1 MDDSPIGR
9 VLSGNPV
16 VKPEADEIAR
26 LRRENRAYARE
37 MENLRV
43 GAKIVVDELD
53 TRELVKGLARL
64 AAQMLNGDR
73 AMVGVVEDDAIVLD
87 ASYSNGQLQRVPD
100 SNFDPAR
107 GAAPWV
113 VIHRQPYIC
122 NDPLHDP
129 QFGPDYAAKIK
140 CRNAL
145 CVPVLNHGGMVI
157 GVIEVH
163 NRRDGGWFTAD
174 DQRVAQIL
182 AMQAS
187 VGLGRA
193 RLFDQMT
200 DWSRS
205 LEMLLAFNGAI
216 NQHLNPPLLVRRLVE
231 NAARFLKADG
241 GMAGLAVPSGDN
253 GATVMISE
261 AYWSRGKWH
270 ERPRRWNRQEGLP
283 GHILE
288 NEFPYLSNDYQ
299 DDKLADAGLIVDFDV
314 RRALNVPIKDA
325 DDRLLGFFELHKYTG
340 QSAFTWQD
348 AAFLESLA
356 NTTAVAIQNA
366 QLLKTLEIKSHQIQ
380 ALSAFHV
387 TRLEEER
394 RHISRELH
402 DEAGQVLIGIKL
414 GLQVLARQ
422 LPPELPE
429 LRGDLDRMRDL
440 VNQSA
445 RQLKD
450 LARRL
455 RPPTLDQLGLDVAIR
470 QLAFDH
476 GARTGMT
483 VDLDLNPPKT
493 RLSQTTE
500 IAIYRVAQEALTNV
514 AKHSDAAQVHVSLR
528 STDGG
533 LEFRMRDDGKGFDIG
548 VLRTGLGLLGM
559 KERVDMLMGQFEVDS
574 QPGEGTSIRVV
585 VPEP

>member
-1 MDDSPIGR
+1 MSGSPNGQI
-9 VLSGNPV
+9 V
-16 VKPEADEIAR
+16 PEKADEIVR

-43 GAKIVVDELD
+43 GAKVVVDEID
-53 TRELVKGLARL
+53 TRELVKSLARL
-64 AAQMLNGDR
+64 AAQMLNSDR
-73 AMVGVVEDDAIVLD
+73 AMIGVVEDDAIFLE
-87 ASYSNGQLQRVPD
+87 ASYSNGQTTTPD
-100 SNFDPAR
+100 VAFETDR
-107 GAAPWV
+107 GASAWV
-113 VIHRQPYIC
+113 LTHRQPYLT
-122 NDPLHDP
+122 NDPANDP
-129 QFGPDYAAKIK
+129 QFGAAYAAKIS

-145 CVPVLNHGGMVI
+145 CVPILNHQALVI

-163 NRRDGGWFTAD
+163 NRRDGGWFTAE
-174 DQRVAQIL
+174 DQRSAQIL

-187 VGLGRA
+187 IGLGRA

-216 NQHLNPPLLVRRLVE
+216 NQHLNPSMLVRKLVE

-241 GMAGLAVPSGDN
+241 GMAGLAIPSGEDD

-270 ERPRRWNRQEGLP
+270 ERPRRWERQEGLP

-288 NEFPYLSNDYQ
+288 NEFPYLSNEYQ
-299 DDKLADAGLIVDFDV
+299 EDKLADAGLVEEFDV

-325 DDRLLGFFELHKYTG
+325 EDRLLGFFELHKCG
-340 QSAFTWQD
+340 LQSAFSWQD

-366 QLLKTLEIKSHQIQ
+366 QLLKTLEIKSQQIQ

-422 LPPELPE
+422 LPAALPD
-429 LRGDLDRMRDL
+429 LRGELDRMREL
-440 VNQSA
+440 VNQST

-450 LARRL
+450 LAKRL

-476 GARTGMT
+476 GSRTGMA
-483 VDLDLNPPKT
+483 VALDLNQPAS
-493 RLSQTTE
+493 RLPQTTE

-514 AKHSDAAQVHVSLR
+514 AKHSEGTQVWLSLH
-528 STDGG
+528 STDRG
-533 LEFRMRDDGKGFDIG
+533 LEFALRDDGKGFDLSG
-548 VLRTGLGLLGM
+548 SHSGLGLLGM
-559 KERVDMLMGQFEVDS
+559 KERIDMLMGRFEIQS
-574 QPGEGTSIRVV
+574 QPGRGTVITVV
-585 VPEP
+585 VPES

>member
-1 MDDSPIGR
+1 MDGSPNGR
-9 VLSGNPV
+9 VNSTDPV
-16 VKPEADEIAR
+16 AAPADDELVR
-26 LRRENRAYARE
+26 LRRANRAYARE

-43 GAKIVVDELD
+43 GAKVVVDEID
-53 TRELVKGLARL
+53 TRELAKALARL
-64 AAQMLNGDR
+64 AAQMLNGER
-73 AMVGVVEDDAIVLD
+73 AMVGVVEDDEIVLQVSF
-87 ASYSNGQLQRVPD
+87 ANGQIQPAPD
-100 SNFDPAR
+100 PSFEPGK

-113 VIHRQPYIC
+113 ITHRQSYIGNDPV
-122 NDPLHDP
+122 NDPLL
-129 QFGPDYAAKIK
+129 GSDYAASIQ
-140 CRNAL
+140 CRNVL
-145 CVPVLNHGGMVI
+145 CVPVLNHQAMVI
-157 GVIEVH
+157 GVIETH
-163 NRRDGGWFTAD
+163 NRRDGGVFTSD
-174 DQRVAQIL
+174 DLRAAQIL

-187 VGLGRA
+187 IGLGRA

-253 GATVMISE
+253 GSMMMISE
-261 AYWSRGKWH
+261 AYWSRGKWF
-270 ERPRRWNRQEGLP
+270 ERPRRWDRHEGLP

-299 DDKLADAGLIVDFDV
+299 EDRLADAGLIEDFEV
-314 RRALNVPIKDA
+314 RRALSVPIKDSE
-325 DDRLLGFFELHKYTG
+325 DRLLGFFELHKYTG
-340 QSAFTWQD
+340 QAAFSWQD

-414 GLQVLARQ
+414 GLQVLARK
-422 LPPELPE
+422 LPPQFPDMRDEL
-429 LRGDLDRMRDL
+429 DHMRDL
-440 VNQSA
+440 VNHSTK
-445 RQLKD
+445 QLKD
-450 LARRL
+450 LAKRL
-455 RPPTLDQLGLDVAIR
+455 RPPTLDQLGLDVAIG
-470 QLAFDH
+470 QLASDH
-476 GARTGMT
+476 EARTGMT
-483 VDLDLNPPKT
+483 MDLDLHPPDS
-493 RLSQTTE
+493 RLPQTAE

-514 AKHSDAAQVHVSLR
+514 AKHSEAARVWMSMRSLPQ
-528 STDGG
+528 G
-533 LEFRMRDDGKGFDIG
+533 LEFVIRDDGKGFDMA
-548 VLRTGLGLLGM
+548 LPRAGLGLLGM
-559 KERVDMLMGQFEVDS
+559 KERIDMLAGDFKIVSAQR
-574 QPGEGTSIRVV
+574 EGTSITVL
-585 VPEP
+585 VPDR

>member
-1 MDDSPIGR
+1 MHDSPNE
-9 VLSGNPV
+9 LT
-16 VKPEADEIAR
+16 R

-43 GAKIVVDELD
+43 GAKVVVDELD
-53 TRELVKGLARL
+53 TRELVKSLARL

-73 AMVGVVEDDAIVLD
+73 AMIGVVEDDVIILEAGY
-87 ASYSNGQLQRVPD
+87 ANGQIQPPD
-100 SNFDPAR
+100 VNFEPGC
-107 GAAPWV
+107 GAAAWV
-113 VIHRQPYIC
+113 ISHRQPYIS
-122 NDPLHDP
+122 NDPMHDP
-129 QFGPDYAAKIK
+129 EFGTAYAERIQ

-145 CVPVLNHGGMVI
+145 GVPILNHQGMVI

-163 NRRDGGWFTAD
+163 NRRDGGWFTAED
-174 DQRVAQIL
+174 RQAAQIL

-216 NQHLNPPLLVRRLVE
+216 NQHLNPPLLVRKLVE

-261 AYWSRGKWH
+261 AYWSRGNWH
-270 ERPRRWNRQEGLP
+270 ERPRHWEPLEGLP

-288 NEFPYLSNDYQ
+288 NEFPYLSNEYRE
-299 DDKLADAGLIVDFDV
+299 DKLADAGLMAEFDV
-314 RRALNVPIKDA
+314 RRALNVPIKDSE
-325 DDRLLGFFELHKYTG
+325 DRLLGFFELHKYAG
-340 QSAFTWQD
+340 QSAFSSQD

-356 NTTAVAIQNA
+356 NSTAVAIQNA
-366 QLLKTLEIKSHQIQ
+366 QLLKTLEIKSQQIQ

-414 GLQVLARQ
+414 GLQVLSRQ
-422 LPPELPE
+422 LPPELPD

-440 VNQSA
+440 VNQST

-450 LARRL
+450 LAKRL

-476 GARTGMT
+476 GTRTGMT
-483 VDLDLNPPKT
+483 VRLDLQPPGS
-493 RLSQTTE
+493 RLPQTAE
-500 IAIYRVAQEALTNV
+500 IALYRVAQEALTNV
-514 AKHSDAAQVHVSLR
+514 AKHSEAAQVWLTLR
-528 STDGG
+528 LSERG
-533 LEFRMRDDGKGFDIG
+533 LEFVLRDDGKGFD
-548 VLRTGLGLLGM
+548 LTTSRSGLGLLGM
-559 KERVDMLMGQFEVDS
+559 KERIDMLSGQFEILS
-574 QPGEGTSIRVV
+574 QPGKGTSITVV
-585 VPEP
+585 VPAP

>member
-1 MDDSPIGR
+1 MDGSVNGIPPTE
-9 VLSGNPV
+9 PV
-16 VKPEADEIAR
+16 VVPTAEEVAR
-26 LRRENRAYARE
+26 LRREHRSYARE
-37 MENLRV
+37 IENLRA
-43 GAKIVVDELD
+43 GAKTVVDEID
-53 TRELVKGLARL
+53 TRELLKSLAKL
-64 AAQMLNGDR
+64 AAQMLNADQ
-73 AMVGVVEDDAIVLD
+73 AMVGVIEDDAVVLE
-87 ASYSNGQLQRVPD
+87 ASIANHQLQRAPD
-100 SNFDPAR
+100 PHFDHSR
-107 GAAPWV
+107 GATPWV
-113 VIHRQPYIC
+113 VVHRQPLIC
-122 NDPLHDP
+122 NDPSHDP
-129 QFGPDYAAKIK
+129 RFGENYAA
-140 CRNAL
+140 RNVL
-145 CVPVLNHGGMVI
+145 GVPVLNHQGVVI

-163 NRRDGGWFTAD
+163 DRRDGGLFTPD
-174 DQRVAQIL
+174 DLRAAQIL
-182 AMQAS
+182 AMQTS
-187 VGLGRA
+187 IGLGRA

-216 NQHLNPPLLVRRLVE
+216 NQHLHPPLLVRRLVE

-241 GMAGLAVPSGDN
+241 GMAGLAVPSGDG
-253 GATVMISE
+253 GATIMISE

-270 ERPRRWNRQEGLP
+270 ERPRHWDRHEGLP

-299 DDKLADAGLIVDFDV
+299 EDRLADRGLMAEFEV
-314 RRALNVPIKDA
+314 RRALSVPIKDSE
-325 DDRLLGFFELHKYTG
+325 DRLLGFFELHKYDG
-340 QSAFTWQD
+340 QSAFSWQD

-414 GLQVLARQ
+414 GLQVMARQ
-422 LPPELPE
+422 LPPELPQ
-429 LRGDLDRMRDL
+429 LREELDRMRDL
-440 VNQSA
+440 VNQST

-450 LARRL
+450 LAKRL

-476 GARTGMT
+476 SARTGMT
-483 VDLDLNPPKT
+483 VSLDLHAPGA
-493 RLSQTTE
+493 RLLQSTE
-500 IAIYRVAQEALTNV
+500 IALYRVAQEALTNV
-514 AKHSDAAQVHVSLR
+514 AKHSEATQIWVSLR
-528 STDGG
+528 STTRG
-533 LEFRMRDDGKGFDIG
+533 LEFILRDDGKGFD
-548 VLRTGLGLLGM
+548 LASPRTGLGLLGM
-559 KERVDMLMGQFEVDS
+559 KERIDMLQGHFEIAS
-574 QPGEGTSIRVV
+574 QAGEGTSVPAV